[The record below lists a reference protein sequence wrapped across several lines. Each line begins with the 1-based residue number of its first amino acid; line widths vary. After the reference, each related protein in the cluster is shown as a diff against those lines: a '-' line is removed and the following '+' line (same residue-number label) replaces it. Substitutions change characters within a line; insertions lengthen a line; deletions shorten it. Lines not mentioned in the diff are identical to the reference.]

1 MKKILRR
8 KKASNGNGVKMPV
21 HMIFVCVS
29 NRVRSVFSE
38 FLFQKMLAERSERF
52 ISEVKVSSAGFIPQK
67 LRDQLAQMHVRFPDP
82 FYNRPMAETARAALL
97 KKGIVVSTGWRSKG
111 LSPEMMDDADL
122 IITALPQQ
130 KEELINLFPKA
141 RPKISTAR
149 EMSKWDEYLISED
162 FTGLPLDNTFWD
174 YVEEN
179 PDYVSKIILETEET
193 LVRAFPNILRQLGLE
208 SGEKQEA

>member
-1 MKKILRR
+1 
-8 KKASNGNGVKMPV
+8 
-21 HMIFVCVS
+21 
-29 NRVRSVFSE
+29 
-38 FLFQKMLAERSERF
+38 MLAQTSERF
-52 ISEVKVSSAGFIPQK
+52 MSGVKVSSAGFIPQK
-67 LRDQLAQMHVRFPDP
+67 LRDRLAQRHVRFPDP
-82 FYNRPMAETARAALL
+82 FYNRPMAETVRAALL

-122 IITALPQQ
+122 IITALPEQ
-130 KEELINLFPKA
+130 KEELTKLFPKA

-149 EMSKWDEYLISED
+149 EMSTWDEYLISED

-208 SGEKQEA
+208 SGEKQEPAG

>member
-1 MKKILRR
+1 
-8 KKASNGNGVKMPV
+8 MPV

-97 KKGIVVSTGWRSKG
+97 KKGILVSTGWRSKG
-111 LSPEMMDDADL
+111 LSPEMMEDADL
-122 IITALPQQ
+122 IITALPEQ

-179 PDYVSKIILETEET
+179 PDYVSKIILETEEA
-193 LVRAFPNILRQLGLE
+193 LVRAFPNILRELGLE
-208 SGEKQEA
+208 SGEKLKA